1 MTEENHVGLARL
13 HFEFVRRGLLKIN
26 VPYVNLVQVGV
37 RGDDAAVPGPALE
50 AIDFAGVNQNLAD
63 LQPRLQALKT
73 VRGGGTISFE
83 GHPTVGK
90 SSSCTRSRALGEHES
105 LLGNVDFCDNEE
117 RGLASCPLLILG
129 PVVYAALVG
138 PRAKVYLLPQTL
150 CVVFYLNHFST
161 FSFVGSSGN

>member
-63 LQPRLQALKT
+63 LQPRLEALET
-73 VRGGGTISFE
+73 LRAGGTISFE
-83 GHPTVGK
+83 GHPTVGE
-90 SSSCTRSRALGEHES
+90 SSS
-105 LLGNVDFCDNEE
+105 
-117 RGLASCPLLILG
+117 
-129 PVVYAALVG
+129 
-138 PRAKVYLLPQTL
+138 
-150 CVVFYLNHFST
+150 
-161 FSFVGSSGN
+161 